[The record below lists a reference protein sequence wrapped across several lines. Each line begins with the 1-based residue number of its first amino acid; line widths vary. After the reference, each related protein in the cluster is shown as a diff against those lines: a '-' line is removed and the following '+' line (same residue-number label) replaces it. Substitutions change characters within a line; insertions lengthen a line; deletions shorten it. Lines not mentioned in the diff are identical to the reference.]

1 MTPRI
6 HIFETD
12 FVWLCFK
19 LNICFKAG
27 RDFYFN
33 FFFFFP
39 NLLRKKKDDCSFYIC
54 KMRIITKLL

>member
-12 FVWLCFK
+12 FVQLCFK

-33 FFFFFP
+33 FYFFFP
-39 NLLRKKKDDCSFYIC
+39 LIY
-54 KMRIITKLL
+54 